1 MGALVEN
8 IFRWLF
14 SWIDRI
20 IILTL
25 NAVYGL
31 LMKLATLNIVNM
43 ETVKTFSNR
52 IGLILGIFML
62 FNIAINLLTY
72 IVSPDKFSDSKQ
84 GGTKIIANIFVSL
97 ILLGTSN
104 IIFEHAYKLQYTVLK
119 KQIIPQIIFGTS
131 SQDPTE
137 DVEISYYIFSGLI
150 SINPDIDKN
159 GVCENV
165 YLSGEIDS
173 ECHDLLNPML
183 DKGYYQFQRAVEYKD
198 ASKLLTADNITAK
211 GTTDSGNDFVFNYYF
226 IFSTIIGIITTLIMF
241 NFCLDIAKRTV
252 KLYFYQLIAPIP
264 IIANMIPGKGSET
277 FKKWYKSCIATYLD
291 IFIRLVAL
299 FFAIFVITTIYSSLP
314 DLFSSHPILGIFII
328 LGALMFAKELPKLL
342 QDIIGIKMDDK
353 FTINPLK
360 KLSQSPLAAGV
371 IGYAGG
377 RIGGAVS
384 NVWGASVQNRNVR
397 KQLDAEGL
405 TKGTSLYNERF
416 KELHGNTLAGYFGS
430 AIAGSYSAGI
440 RSFWVGATG
449 GGNKS
454 LGQIMSGGISGAG
467 LARNRRDAGYNI
479 GSKVLDTATNI
490 AQIKNDYGTTDK
502 LKGEVK
508 KYRQDLENAKQQEN
522 VLSQSLTR
530 QMGNYNQAMAALSKV
545 FDNSAI
551 RERDTNKFIA
561 YKVKT
566 YNDFLDEQAKI
577 EFVNDRIAG
586 DANWNNYSDEER
598 VTIKQQYMDSWS
610 SLSETDKTTRR
621 NNVQA
626 SGILTEDQF
635 NELNNIYNSKNE
647 YDVQARDLEKKMKS
661 AEENM
666 AKQNGQK

>member
-264 IIANMIPGKGSET
+264 IIANMIPGKG
-277 FKKWYKSCIATYLD
+277 
-291 IFIRLVAL
+291 
-299 FFAIFVITTIYSSLP
+299 
-314 DLFSSHPILGIFII
+314 
-328 LGALMFAKELPKLL
+328 
-342 QDIIGIKMDDK
+342 
-353 FTINPLK
+353 
-360 KLSQSPLAAGV
+360 
-371 IGYAGG
+371 
-377 RIGGAVS
+377 
-384 NVWGASVQNRNVR
+384 
-397 KQLDAEGL
+397 
-405 TKGTSLYNERF
+405 
-416 KELHGNTLAGYFGS
+416 
-430 AIAGSYSAGI
+430 
-440 RSFWVGATG
+440 
-449 GGNKS
+449 
-454 LGQIMSGGISGAG
+454 
-467 LARNRRDAGYNI
+467 
-479 GSKVLDTATNI
+479 
-490 AQIKNDYGTTDK
+490 
-502 LKGEVK
+502 
-508 KYRQDLENAKQQEN
+508 
-522 VLSQSLTR
+522 
-530 QMGNYNQAMAALSKV
+530 
-545 FDNSAI
+545 
-551 RERDTNKFIA
+551 
-561 YKVKT
+561 
-566 YNDFLDEQAKI
+566 
-577 EFVNDRIAG
+577 
-586 DANWNNYSDEER
+586 
-598 VTIKQQYMDSWS
+598 
-610 SLSETDKTTRR
+610 
-621 NNVQA
+621 
-626 SGILTEDQF
+626 
-635 NELNNIYNSKNE
+635 
-647 YDVQARDLEKKMKS
+647 
-661 AEENM
+661 
-666 AKQNGQK
+666 